1 MISGRRERPSAEPK
15 PRAGDALRRLV
26 FLCEADH
33 VGDGNTGVTNVDSG
47 AASIGGMKRLCLLLL
62 FSLNLLA
69 EEPPGIVLAREFA
82 AQLDAEVVSI
92 EPGSPDRGVI
102 LRSKK
107 NGRTAVLFAD
117 TKTRTYDIFAVATK
131 PPALQLAP
139 KASDKQIAGAVRQ
152 MTAKA
157 VASEDFAGVVLI
169 ARGDRIVMH
178 EAFGIADRDHNV
190 PVEPLTKFQIASVG
204 KMFTATA
211 IMQLIDA
218 GKLALDTTVLE
229 VLPDYPDRDVAA
241 KIRVRHLLNHSSG
254 LGPLFD
260 RPKYERTRRYERHAD
275 MFPIFA
281 GEPLLF
287 EPGQRSSYSNEGYV
301 VLGAIIEK
309 LSGLTWDDYMKRHV
323 FAPAGMQD
331 LKSWALDE
339 VVPKRAVGY
348 LRPDTDP
355 FGFQPRRPNWISLGM
370 HGNAAGG
377 QYGHALDLFRFLRAL
392 RANKLASAERL
403 AEFTTHQPPRRNYG
417 FGFTVKKVNEVTVL
431 GHTGG
436 GGSSGIDNAAW
447 MIGDWTVVVQ
457 SNYESA
463 ANAIADRIVEA
474 LTQQ

>member
-1 MISGRRERPSAEPK
+1 
-15 PRAGDALRRLV
+15 
-26 FLCEADH
+26 
-33 VGDGNTGVTNVDSG
+33 
-47 AASIGGMKRLCLLLL
+47 MKRMCLLLL
-62 FSLNLLA
+62 LTSSLLSAALIA
-69 EEPPGIVLAREFA
+69 EEPPGIVLARELA
-82 AQLDAEVVSI
+82 AQLDVEVVSI
-92 EPGSPDRGVI
+92 DPNAPERGLVV
-102 LRSKK
+102 RSKK
-107 NGRTAVLFAD
+107 NGRTAVLLANPKD
-117 TKTRTYDIFAVATK
+117 RTYDIFGVAT
-131 PPALQLAP
+131 PQPALQLPPDAND
-139 KASDKQIAGAVRQ
+139 KAIAAAVRRLA
-152 MTAKA
+152 AKA
-157 VASEDFAGVVLI
+157 LASEDFSGVVLV
-169 ARGDRIVMH
+169 ARGERIILH

-218 GKLALDTTVLE
+218 GKLTLDTTLLE

-241 KIRVRHLLNHSSG
+241 KIRVRHLLNHSAG
-254 LGPLFD
+254 LGSLFD
-260 RPKYERTRRYERHAD
+260 RPKYERLRRYERHAD
-275 MFPIFA
+275 FFPIFA

-287 EPGQRSSYSNEGYV
+287 EPGARSSYSNEGYV

-323 FAPAGMQD
+323 FTPAGMQD
-331 LKSWALDE
+331 MKSWALDE

-348 LRPDTDP
+348 LLPDTDP
-355 FGFQPRRPNWISLGM
+355 FGYQPRRPNWTFAGL

-377 QYGHALDLFRFLRAL
+377 QYGHAFDLFRFLRAL
-392 RANKLASAERL
+392 RANKLASAERV

-417 FGFTVKKVNEVTVL
+417 FGFTVKKVGDATVI

-436 GGSSGIDNAAW
+436 GGNSGIDNAAW

-474 LTQQ
+474 LAKQ